1 MTQEPAPEQSDPP
14 GELVEPDTCFDFIPP
29 EMDNNAIQDL
39 FHNLG
44 VSPLK
49 SPDDQLEILTRFEH
63 YKKQHSRISYIQ

>member
-39 FHNLG
+39 CHNLG
-44 VSPLK
+44 VSLLK
-49 SPDDQLEILTRFEH
+49 SP
-63 YKKQHSRISYIQ
+63 SRLNIS